1 MFKTIKRVLAIALVF
16 AMALTVIG
24 CKKEPTNVDANGDN
38 KTDGGIDKVVLED
51 LAIDSDAVVASMP
64 AELKNTKLVFLNWY
78 NPKENLEKPVIAEF
92 EKKTGIDIVCRVTDY
107 GTYIQEVAKMLATN
121 EQLDVMRMKQPD
133 LAALKLLQ
141 PLSVTEY
148 DFSDKAWDKYTMG
161 LYSVGEKQYGAA
173 LRYTPY
179 FLPTMIFYNKDV
191 ITDMGFEDPYE
202 LWKQGKWTWSKL
214 REMCNTWV
222 TENGAEYTGCSI
234 WNGGT
239 VSTAGA
245 ELMKL
250 TDDGITYDLDLTN
263 QLGIDCYK
271 FMEEGKQMG
280 LFTNVNDGFDS
291 AKPKLLFAM
300 HDAST
305 VQISSEYFNKL
316 KLRKQLMTVAM
327 PKWDGTEGFDDYY
340 VPMMENI
347 AFGIPK
353 TAKNPK
359 AVPYFLAYVCNM
371 ANYNTG
377 VGEGGFF
384 FNEQTKE
391 AYMELMSFEK
401 RNFKITGTIAS
412 YDGTIKSFDWSI
424 FMGVDPTQI
433 NSWLQER
440 EYIIRAS
447 MELYNQDRLALK

>member
-1 MFKTIKRVLAIALVF
+1 MFKTIKRVLALALVF
-16 AMALTVIG
+16 AMALAVVG
-24 CKKEPTNVDANGDN
+24 CKNNAGNTDVNGGENGGTEDGKVN
-38 KTDGGIDKVVLED
+38 ITDF
-51 LAIDSDAVVASMP
+51 AIDSEAVLASMP
-64 AELKNTKLVFLNWY
+64 AELKNTKIVFLNWY
-78 NPKENLEKPVIAEF
+78 NPDDREEKPVIAAF
-92 EKKTGIDIVCRVTDY
+92 EQKTGIDVEYRLTDY
-107 GTYIQEVAKMLATN
+107 GTYIQEVAKMLATD

-179 FLPTMIFYNKDV
+179 FLPTMMFYNKDV

-234 WNGGT
+234 WAMGT
-239 VSTAGA
+239 VATSGA
-245 ELMKL
+245 SLVKL
-250 TDDGITYDLDLTN
+250 TDDGITYDLDFTN
-263 QLGIDCYK
+263 QVAIDCYK

-300 HDAST
+300 NDAT
-305 VQISSEYFNKL
+305 AVQTSSEYFNKL
-316 KLRKQLMTVAM
+316 KLRNQFMTVAL

-347 AFGIPK
+347 AYGIPK

-359 AVPYFLAYVCNM
+359 AVPYFLAYMCNM

-377 VGEGGFF
+377 VGEGGLFY
-384 FNEQTKE
+384 NEQAKE
-391 AYMELMSFEK
+391 AYMELMTIEK
-401 RNFKITGTIAS
+401 RSFNITGTVAS

-440 EYIIRAS
+440 EYIVRAS
-447 MELYNQDRLALK
+447 MELYNQDKLALK